1 MHRSRPTTT
10 LPRQLPDLRAA
21 LALALAVTAAVLA
34 CAASAPAQPS
44 APAKTRVTVIGDS
57 IVTGVMYTPQ
67 ARALLG
73 QNVDLRF
80 LAAVCRRLVQA
91 SCWYKGT
98 RPQTALEL
106 IQGGSTSLGDTVI
119 VESGYNEYLDQ
130 YPSDLDTVMRALA
143 AAGVQRVLWVT
154 LREERQSYAAMNAQ
168 IRSWAQGQGMAIAS
182 RWNAASRNKPW
193 FVGDGLHLG
202 YDGAMGMA
210 RLLRKYVVT
219 YACSGLCRRSGP
231 PD

>member
-1 MHRSRPTTT
+1 MRRI
-10 LPRQLPDLRAA
+10 
-21 LALALAVTAAVLA
+21 AAVLA
-34 CAASAPAQPS
+34 VVSLTGLAAISSAASASGPAPR
-44 APAKTRVTVIGDS
+44 PRVSVIGDS

-98 RPQTALEL
+98 RPETALDL
-106 IQGGSTSLGDTVI
+106 IQGAGASLGGTVV
-119 VESGYNEYLDQ
+119 VESGYNEYVDE
-130 YPSDLDTVMRALA
+130 YPSDIDTIMRALA
-143 AAGVQRVLWVT
+143 AAGVKTVLWVT
-154 LREERQSYAAMNAQ
+154 LREERPSYATMNTQ
-168 IRSWAQGQGMAIAS
+168 IRAATARWPQLVVVD
-182 RWNAASRNKPW
+182 WNAASRNRPW
-193 FVGDGLHLG
+193 FVGDGLHLDS
-202 YDGAMGMA
+202 DGAMGMA

-219 YACSGLCRRSGP
+219 YACGGICRRDGP